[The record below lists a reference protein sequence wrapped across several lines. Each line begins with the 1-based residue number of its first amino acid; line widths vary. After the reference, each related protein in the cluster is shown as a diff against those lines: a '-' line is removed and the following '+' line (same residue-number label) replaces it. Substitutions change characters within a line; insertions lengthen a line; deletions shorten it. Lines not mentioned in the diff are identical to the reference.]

1 MGAQR
6 RSQVVG
12 TLQVKFCTGSAQ
24 AHKGLSRIEKKALGT
39 QVFHPFLKVEGLSVT
54 LQMQFLFLNT
64 ESDGVCAVTHPQ
76 PANLYCVKTHKP
88 QIIFKREEGQRT
100 DAENSSRHVNQGKN
114 SAGGISEQ
122 RQREDQLGQN
132 EQAANCLPV
141 FSGVADTFLCDV
153 QSADGVHLYVEGSLL
168 SLKMNLNSF
177 CIHAAKCRNRKYRVC
192 SITTT

>member
-1 MGAQR
+1 MGPLPCAFEIEWAGLGGHSLGAQR

-39 QVFHPFLKVEGLSVT
+39 QIFHPFLKVEGLSVT

-122 RQREDQLGQN
+122 RQREETSLTRTNRQQII
-132 EQAANCLPV
+132 CL
-141 FSGVADTFLCDV
+141 SSRG
-153 QSADGVHLYVEGSLL
+153 
-168 SLKMNLNSF
+168 
-177 CIHAAKCRNRKYRVC
+177 
-192 SITTT
+192 